1 MRQYGGKSACR
12 VWLINRSKRKFNSL
26 KSSDEKKRDVLVH
39 SSVLGTNES
48 YCSDSSQ
55 TTSATSAD
63 AEIVPISWD
72 DKLCR
77 PVYQKRKSS
86 SHQDKLEMYSDVEDS
101 STNNVSEREHG
112 YSETELRRPSREIA
126 RPSYGKSIKKAT
138 VTEETSWDLTDQNN
152 QEKNRN
158 RKNRNRGALTSTQ
171 KSDAVQI
178 HPRSPNSLLDITPPS
193 YIHPRQSLCRMLDSL
208 NSSQTKKRPMNRN
221 NVALAKNPIKR
232 LLEHAT
238 NPAKVIRK
246 KKKRE
251 TDVTLSNTASATRI
265 GDDFKDHL
273 MLQQPSS
280 RTSLSIAK
288 AYFDYLDKT
297 HLPTSDEDASA
308 FSMQRSGTGCISS
321 RTRFT
326 IDYQCPHLKLEYKKY
341 CEAAAECGVDP
352 LGIQEFASQRG
363 KHFNKEGFFDGFF
376 DE

>member
-1 MRQYGGKSACR
+1 MRQYGGKSECR
-12 VWLINRSKRKFNSL
+12 VWLINRSKRKSNSL
-26 KSSDEKKRDVLVH
+26 KSGKKKDLLVH
-39 SSVLGTNES
+39 SSVLGTNDI

-55 TTSATSAD
+55 TTSATAAD
-63 AEIVPISWD
+63 DEIVPISWD

-77 PVYQKRKSS
+77 PIYQKRKSS
-86 SHQDKLEMYSDVEDS
+86 SHQDKFEMYPDVEDS
-101 STNNVSEREHG
+101 STNNVSESEHG
-112 YSETELRRPSREIA
+112 FSETQLRRRSREIA
-126 RPSYGKSIKKAT
+126 RPSYGKSIKKFT
-138 VTEETSWDLTDQNN
+138 VMEETSWDPTDQNN
-152 QEKNRN
+152 QEKKRN
-158 RKNRNRGALTSTQ
+158 RKNRNGGALTSTQ
-171 KSDAVQI
+171 KSVAIQI
-178 HPRSPNSLLDITPPS
+178 YPSSPKSLLDITPPS
-193 YIHPRQSLCRMLDSL
+193 SIHPRQSLCKMLDSL
-208 NSSQTKKRPMNRN
+208 NSSQTKKRPMNRSTA
-221 NVALAKNPIKR
+221 VLVKNPMKR

-238 NPAKVIRK
+238 NPARVIRK

-251 TDVTLSNTASATRI
+251 MDASNTALATGI

-273 MLQQPSS
+273 LLQQPSS

-308 FSMQRSGTGCISS
+308 ISMQMSGTRCISS

-341 CEAAAECGVDP
+341 CDAATGCGVEP
-352 LGIQEFASQRG
+352 LEIQEFASQRG